1 MKFKDSLSEE
11 YRNDFLESCENDL
24 PAVLDHFDLSKT
36 KSYPYKL
43 KKPLEQ
49 KNPIF
54 Y

>member
-24 PAVLDHFDLSKT
+24 QAVLDHFDLSKT

-54 Y
+54 